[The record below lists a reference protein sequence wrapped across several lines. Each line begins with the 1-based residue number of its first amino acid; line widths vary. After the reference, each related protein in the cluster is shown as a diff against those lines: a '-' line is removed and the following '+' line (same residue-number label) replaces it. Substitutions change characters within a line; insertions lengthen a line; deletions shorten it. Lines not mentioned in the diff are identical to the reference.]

1 MCVAAATEAAS
12 QDASLVLNGQ
22 INGGDI
28 FAGQTLNVVGGAAIR
43 ETTNPDGSQDSEA
56 IDADQLTA
64 TTYAVGNRAAAS
76 GDDGVG
82 FQVQSNQVKTG
93 NARATTVL
101 NLAGETEGPVTL
113 ASQVEG
119 NRLEAQAYGAD
130 LGVEATQTMGAADL
144 IADASVEGAPGRMLA
159 GGRVQSS
166 AIGNVAAM
174 AGSGGVVTADID
186 QTSAAFTQAYT
197 YGNPQYIPAE
207 AEFTA
212 EAMGNAVASTVTQG
226 DQDLTIRQRQTGAQ
240 VWASTSANAG
250 NAWDLAGRAR
260 ATANQAAVANQGG
273 SVISRTD
280 QANAARVRADA
291 VVTAWDFGEVTSHAG
306 ATANAVHVG
315 NADIYVRI
323 DNSQLNS
330 GGVSADASFVGN
342 TGYDAYVGA
351 DAAGNTITAYACSDC
366 PGYLEAA
373 NTQVNTGNV
382 TATANTTINSQGRAV
397 ITGVNAVGNSATFYV
412 TRPGG

>member
-1 MCVAAATEAAS
+1 MV
-12 QDASLVLNGQ
+12 
-22 INGGDI
+22 
-28 FAGQTLNVVGGAAIR
+28 
-43 ETTNPDGSQDSEA
+43 DSE
-56 IDADQLTA
+56 DQITA
-64 TTYAVGNRAAAS
+64 SAYAVGNRASAA

-82 FQVQSNQVKTG
+82 FAIEWDQAMTG
-93 NARATTVL
+93 NGRSTIEL
-101 NLAGETEGPVTL
+101 NLSGESEGPVTL
-113 ASQVEG
+113 TSQLEG

-130 LGVEATQTMGAADL
+130 LGVQASQTMGAADL
-144 IADASVEGAPGRMLA
+144 IADASVNGAPGRMLS
-159 GGRVQSS
+159 GGHIQSS
-166 AIGNVAAM
+166 ASGNVTAM

-186 QTSAAFTQAYT
+186 QSSAAFTQAYT
-197 YGNPQYIPAE
+197 FGGLQYIPDE

-212 EAMGNAVASTVTQG
+212 EAMGNVVASTVTAG

-240 VWASTSANAG
+240 VWATTSANAG

-260 ATANQAAVANQGG
+260 ATANQVAVSNQGG

-280 QANAARVRADA
+280 QGNTAGVRAESI
-291 VVTAWDFGEVTSHAG
+291 VTAYDFGEVTSHAG

-323 DNSQLNS
+323 DNTQLNS
-330 GGVSADASFVGN
+330 GGVEAQASFQGN
-342 TGYDAYVGA
+342 GGYDAYVGA
-351 DAAGNTITAYACSDC
+351 DAAGNTITAYSCSNC
-366 PGYLEAA
+366 PGYLEAQ

-382 TATANTTINSQGRAV
+382 SATATTRIDSHGRAV

>member
-1 MCVAAATEAAS
+1 MPRLAPTRLAGTIAATALCVAAATEARA
-12 QDASLVLNGQ
+12 QDAGLVLNGQ
-22 INGGDI
+22 IQGGDV
-28 FAGQTLNVVGGAAIR
+28 FAGQTLNVV
-43 ETTNPDGSQDSEA
+43 DSE
-56 IDADQLTA
+56 DQITA
-64 TTYAVGNRAAAS
+64 SAYAVGNRASAS
-76 GDDGVG
+76 GDDGVA
-82 FQVQSNQVKTG
+82 FQVQSDQTMTG
-93 NARATTVL
+93 NGRSTVEL
-101 NLAGETEGPVTL
+101 NLSGESEGPVTL
-113 ASQVEG
+113 TSQLEG

-130 LGVEATQTMGAADL
+130 LGVQAAQTTGAADL
-144 IADASVEGAPGRMLA
+144 IAEASVNGAPGRMLS

-166 AIGNVAAM
+166 SIGNVTAL

-186 QTSAAFTQAYT
+186 QSSAAFTQAYT
-197 YGNPQYIPAE
+197 FGGLQYVPDE

-212 EAMGNAVASTVTQG
+212 EAMGNVVASSVTTG
-226 DQDLTIRQRQTGAQ
+226 DQDLTVRQRQAGAP
-240 VWASTSANAG
+240 VWATVSANAG

-260 ATANQAAVANQGG
+260 ATANQVSVGNQGG

-280 QANAARVRADA
+280 QGNAAGVRAESI
-291 VVTAWDFGEVTSHAG
+291 VTAYDFGEVTAHAG

-315 NADIYVRI
+315 NADIYVRV

-330 GGVSADASFVGN
+330 GGVEAQASFQGN
-342 TGYDAYVGA
+342 GGYDAYVGA

-366 PGYLEAA
+366 PGYLEAQ

-382 TATANTTINSQGRAV
+382 SATATTRIDSHGRAA

>member
-1 MCVAAATEAAS
+1 MGLCAAATEAAA
-12 QDASLVLNGQ
+12 QDPGLVLNGQ
-22 INGGDI
+22 IQNGDV
-28 FAGQTLNVVGGAAIR
+28 FAGQTLNVV
-43 ETTNPDGSQDSEA
+43 DSE
-56 IDADQLTA
+56 DQVTA
-64 TTYAVGNRAAAS
+64 STYAVGNRASAS
-76 GDDGVG
+76 GDDGVA
-82 FQVQSNQVKTG
+82 FQVQSDQTMTG
-93 NARATTVL
+93 NGRSSVEL
-101 NLAGETEGPVTL
+101 NLSGEVEGPVTL
-113 ASQVEG
+113 TSQVEG

-130 LGVEATQTMGAADL
+130 LDVQATQTMGAADL
-144 IADASVEGAPGRMLA
+144 IADVAVNGAPGRMLG

-166 AIGNVAAM
+166 ASGNVTAM

-197 YGNPQYIPAE
+197 YGNPQYVPAE

-212 EAMGNAVASTVTQG
+212 EAIGNTVASTVTQG

-240 VWASTSANAG
+240 VWAGVSANAG

-260 ATANQAAVANQGG
+260 ATANHVAVANLGG
-273 SVISRTD
+273 TVLSRTD
-280 QANAARVRADA
+280 QGNAAGVRAESI
-291 VVTAWDFGEVTSHAG
+291 VTAYDFGEVASHAG
-306 ATANAVHVG
+306 ATANSVHVG

-323 DNSQLNS
+323 DNSQVNS
-330 GGVSADASFVGN
+330 GGVEADASFVGN

-351 DAAGNTITAYACSDC
+351 DAAGNTITAYSCSDC

-382 TATANTTINSQGRAV
+382 TATATTQIDAYGRAV

-412 TRPGG
+412 TRPGGD

>member
-1 MCVAAATEAAS
+1 MARLAPTRLAGTIAAMGLCAAATEAAA
-12 QDASLVLNGQ
+12 QDPGLVLNGQ
-22 INGGDI
+22 INNSDV
-28 FAGQTLNVVGGAAIR
+28 FAGQTLNVVDAEDQVTAA
-43 ETTNPDGSQDSEA
+43 
-56 IDADQLTA
+56 
-64 TTYAVGNRAAAS
+64 TYAVGNRASAS

-82 FQVQSNQVKTG
+82 FQVESTQTMTG
-93 NARATTVL
+93 DGRSTIEMTL
-101 NLAGETEGPVTL
+101 SGEAEGPVTL
-113 ASQVEG
+113 TSQVDG

-130 LGVEATQTMGAADL
+130 LDVEATQTVGAADL
-144 IADASVEGAPGRMLA
+144 IADVAVNGAPGRMLG

-166 AIGNVAAM
+166 ASGNVTAM

-197 YGNPQYIPAE
+197 YGNPQYVPAA

-212 EAMGNAVASTVTQG
+212 EAIGNTVASTVTLG
-226 DQDLTIRQRQTGAQ
+226 DQDLTIRQRQTGAR
-240 VWASTSANAG
+240 VWATTSANAG

-260 ATANQAAVANQGG
+260 ATANHVAVANQGG

-280 QANAARVRADA
+280 QGNTAGVRANAI
-291 VVTAWDFGEVTSHAG
+291 VTAYDFGEVTSHAG
-306 ATANAVHVG
+306 ATANSVHVA

-323 DNSQLNS
+323 DNSQVNS
-330 GGVSADASFVGN
+330 GGVEADASFVGN

-351 DAAGNTITAYACSDC
+351 DAAGNTITAYSCSDC

-382 TATANTTINSQGRAV
+382 TATATTQIDAYGRAI

-412 TRPGG
+412 TRPGGN

>member
-12 QDASLVLNGQ
+12 QDAGQGIVLNGQ

-28 FAGQTLNVVGGAAIR
+28 FAGQTLNVVGA
-43 ETTNPDGSQDSEA
+43 QD
-56 IDADQLTA
+56 QVTA
-64 TTYAVGNRAAAS
+64 SSYVVGNHASAS
-76 GDDGVG
+76 GDDGVA
-82 FQVQSNQVKTG
+82 FDVESDQRNS
-93 NARATTVL
+93 AHLDSTVAVE
-101 NLAGETEGPVTL
+101 LAGDTEGLVT
-113 ASQVEG
+113 ATSQVEG
-119 NRLEAQAYGAD
+119 NRLEAQTYGAD
-130 LGVEATQTMGAADL
+130 LGVAAVQTQDPADL
-144 IADASVEGAPGRMLA
+144 IAQAAVTGTPGRMLS

-166 AIGNVAAM
+166 AIGNITAM

-186 QTSAAFTQAYT
+186 QSSAAFTQAYT
-197 YGNPQYIPAE
+197 YGAVQYIPAE

-212 EAMGNAVASTVTQG
+212 EAMGNAVAASVTHG
-226 DQDLTIRQRQTGAQ
+226 DQDLTIRQRQTGAEI
-240 VWASTSANAG
+240 WAATSANAG

-280 QANAARVRADA
+280 QANAALVRADA

-306 ATANAVHVG
+306 ATANAVHVA
-315 NADIYVRI
+315 NRDIYVRI

-351 DAAGNTITAYACSDC
+351 DAAGNTITAYSCSNC

-382 TATANTTINSQGRAV
+382 TAAANTTINNQGRAV

-412 TRPGG
+412 TKPGG